1 MNLPAVFLFK
11 EINLLFTESMRMIA
25 RATYKLDL
33 SATLQ
38 LINILRYAPFVSL
51 VFNCSNYVTP
61 NFDTYLFLYCSF
73 SSTD

>member
-38 LINILRYAPFVSL
+38 LINILRYALFVSL
-51 VFNCSNYVTP
+51 VFNC
-61 NFDTYLFLYCSF
+61 
-73 SSTD
+73 